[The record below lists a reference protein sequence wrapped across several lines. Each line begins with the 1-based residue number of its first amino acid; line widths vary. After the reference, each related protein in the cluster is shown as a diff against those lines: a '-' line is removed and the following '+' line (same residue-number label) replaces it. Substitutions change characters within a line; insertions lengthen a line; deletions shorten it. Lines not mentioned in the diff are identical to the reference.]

1 MGFCTDFRVLGPF
14 SLGQVKAVREVMNQM
29 LEAWKQI
36 PDFSDEASPPPRSDS
51 SSKGINPPPFPLVS
65 I

>member
-1 MGFCTDFRVLGPF
+1 M
-14 SLGQVKAVREVMNQM
+14 REVMNQM

-36 PDFSDEASPPPRSDS
+36 PDVSDEASPPPPSES
-51 SSKGINPPPFPLVS
+51 SSKGINPPFLLVS